1 MDINSMSYHVQKAVS
16 REENI
21 QTELLV
27 IFLVEGRMTLKYQ
40 DESYQ
45 MKAEDIILINPG
57 VSYEIEGTRD
67 ALYGIA
73 AFSMHLL
80 TAVLQSRYM
89 IFYCNSVVDDGHSY
103 QDLRDI
109 FFQMTAEY
117 TLKAHQT
124 NCYLDSLMF

>member
-27 IFLVEGRMTLKYQ
+27 IFLLEGRMTLKYQ

-67 ALYGIA
+67 ALYGQLPHFRCIC
-73 AFSMHLL
+73 LL
-80 TAVLQSRYM
+80 RFCKAV
-89 IFYCNSVVDDGHSY
+89 I
-103 QDLRDI
+103 
-109 FFQMTAEY
+109 
-117 TLKAHQT
+117 
-124 NCYLDSLMF
+124 